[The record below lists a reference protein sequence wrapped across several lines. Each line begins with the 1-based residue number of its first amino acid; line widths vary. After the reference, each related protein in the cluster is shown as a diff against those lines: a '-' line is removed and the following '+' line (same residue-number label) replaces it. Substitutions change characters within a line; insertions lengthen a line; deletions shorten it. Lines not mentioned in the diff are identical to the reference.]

1 MLNDPQNII
10 FREMALDLCYRLQ
23 LFNESFCQTSSL
35 VLSAVATEDF
45 DTKIDATAS
54 LSACAE
60 CLRLIFTDFNLLFDS
75 QHIVF
80 PPEFHAWI
88 WFMTDADD
96 MAHDYL
102 QRLQNIAQAMENR
115 LFSAFHSR
123 EAAE

>member
-23 LFNESFCQTSSL
+23 LFEEGFCQTSTL

-54 LSACAE
+54 LRACAE
-60 CLRLIFTDFNLLFDS
+60 CLRLIFADCNLLFDS

-80 PPEFHAWI
+80 PPEFHAWL

-96 MAHDYL
+96 LAHDYL
-102 QRLQNIAQAMENR
+102 QRLQNIARAMEK
-115 LFSAFHSR
+115 LLLSALR
-123 EAAE
+123 GKGVKK

>member
-10 FREMALDLCYRLQ
+10 FREMAQDLCYRLQ

-54 LSACAE
+54 LKACAQ
-60 CLRLIFTDFNLLFDS
+60 CLQLIFADFNLLFDS

-102 QRLQNIAQAMENR
+102 QRLQNIAQAMQNR

>member
-23 LFNESFCQTSSL
+23 LFGESFCQTSSL

-54 LSACAE
+54 LRTCAQ
-60 CLRLIFTDFNLLFDS
+60 CLRLISTDFNLLFDS

-80 PPEFHAWI
+80 PPEFHTWL
-88 WFMTDADD
+88 WFLADADD
-96 MAHDYL
+96 MTHDYL

-115 LFSAFHSR
+115 LFSALHSR
-123 EAAE
+123 EMAE